1 MINLPIK
8 QDVLMH
14 FIINNVLMLI
24 AVIAV
29 ALRLTARRLKRNPLG
44 ADDYFIIAAVV
55 CARESIFPVLTRYTA
70 DLPNPLAIR
79 RRHAHYAGTLYEIQ
93 SPFYTIHILRLVR
106 LSSNRR

>member
-29 ALRLTARRLKRNPLG
+29 GLRLTARRLKRNPLG

-55 CARESIFPVLTRYTA
+55 YAPVPIFL
-70 DLPNPLAIR
+70 
-79 RRHAHYAGTLYEIQ
+79 
-93 SPFYTIHILRLVR
+93 ILSRFQC
-106 LSSNRR
+106 